1 MIYSFAIICYNTHMK
16 KILLNTLAGLLI
28 LYHGYLIITYVPQLL
43 ATYSEYDA
51 KALLYSILFTFAV
64 TLLVIVGVSLYFR
77 KNWSI
82 VLYWISISVLLVL
95 TVAGA
100 IELPFINNYLFI
112 FLNAIVAIFLST
124 QWGKL
129 KK

>member
-1 MIYSFAIICYNTHMK
+1 MK
-16 KILLNTLAGLLI
+16 KKLLNTLAGLLI
-28 LYHGYLIITYVPQLL
+28 LYHGYLIVSYVPSLL
-43 ATYSEYDA
+43 MSYDEYDP
-51 KALLYSILFTFAV
+51 KTLLYSALFTLAV

-95 TVAGA
+95 TVANA
-100 IELPFINNYLFI
+100 ITLPFINNYLFI

>member
-1 MIYSFAIICYNTHMK
+1 MK
-16 KILLNTLAGLLI
+16 KKLLNTLAGLLI
-28 LYHGYLIITYVPQLL
+28 LYHGYLIVSYVPSLL
-43 ATYSEYDA
+43 MSYDQYDPKTLSYS
-51 KALLYSILFTFAV
+51 ALYTLAV
-64 TLLVIVGVSLYFR
+64 TLLIIVGVSLYFR

-95 TVAGA
+95 TVADA
-100 IELPFINNYLFI
+100 ITLPFINNYLFI